1 MAASPGTFLQVCSRS
16 YSTCLA
22 FFLLLI
28 LCGGPTDALQD
39 ALAQNH
45 MSTMLA
51 CLHVPLCL
59 CVEIVCMHLGVVSL
73 LWVRGQLLLKALCLA
88 FCLLFLHYFSKPCT
102 DHLTS
107 HFKKYGEIHRC
118 SDHERLL
125 HRASSWLW
133 LCDIFRCICVQV
145 CHARQAYH
153 RWKNGKHLWGGIMYC
168 IMTCLLGSL
177 QGLIYVLTYY
187 S

>member
-1 MAASPGTFLQVCSRS
+1 MTTICGWRQWATAPGWRRDEGGNFSEWKNSERCCYGRQRRRQMCMSAAFEGKKNFQYRVSSQSPLAPYTHSLIEERSSSVASPGTFLQVCSRS

-59 CVEIVCMHLGVVSL
+59 CVEIVCMHLRVVSL
-73 LWVRGQLLLKALCLA
+73 LWVRGQLLLR
-88 FCLLFLHYFSKPCT
+88 LF
-102 DHLTS
+102 
-107 HFKKYGEIHRC
+107 
-118 SDHERLL
+118 
-125 HRASSWLW
+125 
-133 LCDIFRCICVQV
+133 V
-145 CHARQAYH
+145 
-153 RWKNGKHLWGGIMYC
+153 
-168 IMTCLLGSL
+168 
-177 QGLIYVLTYY
+177 
-187 S
+187 